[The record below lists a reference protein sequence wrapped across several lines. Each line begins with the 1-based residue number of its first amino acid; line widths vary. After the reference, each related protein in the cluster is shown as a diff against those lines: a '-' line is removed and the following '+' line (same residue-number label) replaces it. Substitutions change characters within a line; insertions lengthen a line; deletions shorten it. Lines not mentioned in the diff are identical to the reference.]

1 MSGKLFAAMVYFLI
15 VVAPV
20 AQWTIGQHLH
30 EATKEDAK

>member
-20 AQWTIGQHLH
+20 AQWTIGQHLN
-30 EATKEDAK
+30 EATKEEAE